1 MQEKIMKEIRSAML
15 QKDASRLRALRSIKS
30 QLDLLNSSG
39 KEVTEEM
46 QLTALQRMVK
56 QRKESADIYKANNR
70 EDLYLVE
77 IEDISVIEEFLPKQL
92 SIDEIKQVVSE
103 VITETGATS
112 TREMGKVMG
121 IASKKLSGKADNKV
135 VSEIIKSLLS

>member
-1 MQEKIMKEIRSAML
+1 MKEIRSAML